1 MSNLKAVC
9 PLALTF
15 GSTSA
20 VSKFRYTAPS
30 NQKVWVRFRLVDK
43 GAVASGFSLLE
54 VRRGTTGGTT
64 SGATVYNLNGTDA
77 ETFQGSAYTY
87 SSQPNNDGT
96 VMTQGIVKEKE
107 VYVSP
112 PLLLNGGES
121 VDLWITPSSASL
133 THNLLVELEQ

>member
-1 MSNLKAVC
+1 MSNLKAGC
-9 PLALTF
+9 PLSLTF

-64 SGATVYNLNGTDA
+64 SGATVYNLNGTDG

-87 SSQPNNDGT
+87 SAQPNNDGT
-96 VMTQGIVKEKE
+96 VLTRGVMKEKE
-107 VYVSP
+107 TWVSQ
-112 PLLLNGGES
+112 PLILNGGES
-121 VDLWITPSSASL
+121 IDLWITPSSASL
-133 THNLLVELEQ
+133 THDLVVELEQ